1 MGNAIDNDR
10 NDANSLTSSDLR
22 GLLKAASLTEFKLDP
37 LSENE
42 EDKFVKSNSLFDLVR
57 SKLLDEE
64 IGDETKT
71 SEETSGDE
79 SLKSDQI
86 DQENS
91 SEISEVKQPAANDPN
106 ISESLD
112 LVTENEGERLRATED
127 SSEISKIDDV
137 DLEIK
142 TTDSLNKD
150 NFAQTSDDTFERSE
164 IVDHIKE
171 VASPKIEIKESDE
184 FLKEIEN
191 LNLDFNSRLEK
202 ERYSFE
208 KTLEILFGA
217 SNFIKGEIES
227 QISELVLNVASDLAG
242 TKIDQLPIPFFE
254 KIARVA
260 KQIVGNETAVTVYL
274 SAEDF
279 KVIDALESDTDFI
292 YNFGEKETLNRGE
305 FEVLSRKS
313 TAKISLFD
321 MTEEG

>member
-106 ISESLD
+106 ISESPD
-112 LVTENEGERLRATED
+112 LISETEGERLRATED

-171 VASPKIEIKESDE
+171 VASQKIEIKESDE

-208 KTLEILFGA
+208 KTLETLFGA
-217 SNFIKGEIES
+217 SNLIQGEMES

>member
-1 MGNAIDNDR
+1 M
-10 NDANSLTSSDLR
+10 
-22 GLLKAASLTEFKLDP
+22 
-37 LSENE
+37 
-42 EDKFVKSNSLFDLVR
+42 
-57 SKLLDEE
+57 
-64 IGDETKT
+64 
-71 SEETSGDE
+71 
-79 SLKSDQI
+79 
-86 DQENS
+86 
-91 SEISEVKQPAANDPN
+91 
-106 ISESLD
+106 
-112 LVTENEGERLRATED
+112 
-127 SSEISKIDDV
+127 
-137 DLEIK
+137 EIK

-171 VASPKIEIKESDE
+171 VASQKIEIKESDE

-217 SNFIKGEIES
+217 SNLIQGEMES
-227 QISELVLNVASDLAG
+227 QISEFILNVASDLAG
-242 TKIDQLPIPFFE
+242 TKIDQLPVPFFE

>member
-71 SEETSGDE
+71 SEETFGDE

-91 SEISEVKQPAANDPN
+91 SEISEVKQPAANEPN
-106 ISESLD
+106 ISESPD
-112 LVTENEGERLRATED
+112 LISETEGERLRATED

-208 KTLEILFGA
+208 KTLETLFGA
-217 SNFIKGEIES
+217 SNLIQGEMES

>member
-71 SEETSGDE
+71 SEETFGDE

-86 DQENS
+86 DQENL
-91 SEISEVKQPAANDPN
+91 SEISEVKQPAANEPN
-106 ISESLD
+106 ISESPD
-112 LVTENEGERLRATED
+112 LISETEGERLRATED

-171 VASPKIEIKESDE
+171 VASQKIEIKESDE

-217 SNFIKGEIES
+217 SNLIQGEMES
-227 QISELVLNVASDLAG
+227 QISEFILKVASDLAG
-242 TKIDQLPIPFFE
+242 TKIDQLPAPFFE

>member
-208 KTLEILFGA
+208 KTLETLFGA
-217 SNFIKGEIES
+217 SNLIQGEMES

-242 TKIDQLPIPFFE
+242 TKIDELPAPFFE

-260 KQIVGNETAVTVYL
+260 KQIVGNETDVTVYL
-274 SAEDF
+274 SADDF
-279 KVIDALESDTDFI
+279 KVIDALENDTNFI
-292 YNFGEKETLNRGE
+292 YNFGEKETLKRGE

>member
-71 SEETSGDE
+71 SEETFGDE

-106 ISESLD
+106 ISESPD
-112 LVTENEGERLRATED
+112 LISETEGERLRATED

-171 VASPKIEIKESDE
+171 VASQKIEIKESDE

-208 KTLEILFGA
+208 KTLETLFGA
-217 SNFIKGEIES
+217 SNLIQGEMES

>member
-64 IGDETKT
+64 IDDETKT

-91 SEISEVKQPAANDPN
+91 SKISEVKQPAANDPN
-106 ISESLD
+106 ISESPD
-112 LVTENEGERLRATED
+112 LISETEGERLRATED
-127 SSEISKIDDV
+127 SSEISKIDNV

-142 TTDSLNKD
+142 TTDSFNKD
-150 NFAQTSDDTFERSE
+150 NFAQTSDYTFERSE

-171 VASPKIEIKESDE
+171 VESQKIEIKESDE

-208 KTLEILFGA
+208 KTLETLFGA
-217 SNFIKGEIES
+217 SNLIQGEMES

-242 TKIDQLPIPFFE
+242 TKIDQLPVPFFE

-321 MTEEG
+321 KTEEG

>member
-171 VASPKIEIKESDE
+171 VASQKIEIKESDE

-208 KTLEILFGA
+208 KTLETLFGA
-217 SNFIKGEIES
+217 SNLIQGEMES

>member
-106 ISESLD
+106 ISESPD
-112 LVTENEGERLRATED
+112 LVTETEGERLRATED

-208 KTLEILFGA
+208 KTLETLFGA
-217 SNFIKGEIES
+217 SNLIQGEMES

>member
-10 NDANSLTSSDLR
+10 NDENTLTSSDLR
-22 GLLKAASLTEFKLDP
+22 GLLKAASLTEFKLDS
-37 LSENE
+37 LSDNE

-64 IGDETKT
+64 IGDEAKT
-71 SEETSGDE
+71 SEAPSDDE
-79 SLKSDQI
+79 SLESDQI

-91 SEISEVKQPAANDPN
+91 SGSSDVKQPASNDPN
-106 ISESLD
+106 ILESPDSISE
-112 LVTENEGERLRATED
+112 TEGERLRATED

-142 TTDSLNKD
+142 TTDSVSKD
-150 NFAQTSDDTFERSE
+150 NFAQPSDDTFERSA
-164 IVDHIKE
+164 IVDDIKE
-171 VASPKIEIKESDE
+171 VASQKIEIKESDE

-242 TKIDQLPIPFFE
+242 TKIDELPAPFFE

-260 KQIVGNETAVTVYL
+260 KQIVGNETDVTIYL

-279 KVIDALESDTDFI
+279 KVIDSLKNDTDFI
-292 YNFGEKETLNRGE
+292 YNFGEKETLKRGE

>member
-227 QISELVLNVASDLAG
+227 QISEFILNVASDLAG
-242 TKIDQLPIPFFE
+242 TKIDELPAPYFK

-260 KQIVGNETAVTVYL
+260 KQIVGNETDVTIYL

-279 KVIDALESDTDFI
+279 KVIDALENDTDFI
-292 YNFGEKETLNRGE
+292 YNFGEKETLKRGE

>member
-10 NDANSLTSSDLR
+10 NDENTLTSSDLR
-22 GLLKAASLTEFKLDP
+22 GLLKAASLTEFKLDS

-71 SEETSGDE
+71 SEKPSDDE
-79 SLKSDQI
+79 SLVSDQI

-91 SEISEVKQPAANDPN
+91 SGFSDVKQPETNDPN
-106 ISESLD
+106 ILESPDSISE
-112 LVTENEGERLRATED
+112 TEGERLRATE
-127 SSEISKIDDV
+127 SSSKIDDV
-137 DLEIK
+137 DLDIK
-142 TTDSLNKD
+142 TTDSVSKD
-150 NFAQTSDDTFERSE
+150 NFAQTSDDTFERSA
-164 IVDHIKE
+164 IVDDIKE
-171 VASPKIEIKESDE
+171 VASQKIEIKESDE

-227 QISELVLNVASDLAG
+227 QISEFILNVASDLAG
-242 TKIDQLPIPFFE
+242 TKIDELPAPFFE

-260 KQIVGNETAVTVYL
+260 KQIVGNETDVTIYL
-274 SAEDF
+274 NAEDF

-292 YNFGEKETLNRGE
+292 YNFGERETLKRGE

>member
-10 NDANSLTSSDLR
+10 NDENTLTSSDLR
-22 GLLKAASLTEFKLDP
+22 GLLKAASLTEFKLDS
-37 LSENE
+37 LSDNE
-42 EDKFVKSNSLFDLVR
+42 EDKFVKSDSLFDLVR

-71 SEETSGDE
+71 SEEPSGDE
-79 SLKSDQI
+79 SLESDQI

-91 SEISEVKQPAANDPN
+91 SGFSDVKQPVSNGSNILESPDS
-106 ISESLD
+106 ISE
-112 LVTENEGERLRATED
+112 TAGERLRATED

-142 TTDSLNKD
+142 ITDSVSKD
-150 NFAQTSDDTFERSE
+150 NFAQTSDDTFERSAN
-164 IVDHIKE
+164 VDDIKE
-171 VASPKIEIKESDE
+171 VASKKIEIKESDE

-227 QISELVLNVASDLAG
+227 QISEFILNVASDLAG
-242 TKIDQLPIPFFE
+242 TKIDELPAPYFK

-260 KQIVGNETAVTVYL
+260 KQIVGNETDVTIYL

-279 KVIDALESDTDFI
+279 KVIDALENDTDFI
-292 YNFGEKETLNRGE
+292 YNFGEKETLKRGE

>member
-79 SLKSDQI
+79 SLKSDQV

-106 ISESLD
+106 ISESPD
-112 LVTENEGERLRATED
+112 LISETEGERLRATED

-171 VASPKIEIKESDE
+171 VASQKIEIKESDE

-191 LNLDFNSRLEK
+191 LNLDLNSRLEK

-208 KTLEILFGA
+208 KTLETLFGA
-217 SNFIKGEIES
+217 ANLIQGEMES

-242 TKIDQLPIPFFE
+242 TKIDQLPVPFFE

>member
-106 ISESLD
+106 ISESPD
-112 LVTENEGERLRATED
+112 LISETEGERLRATED

-171 VASPKIEIKESDE
+171 VESQKIEIKESDE

-208 KTLEILFGA
+208 KTLETLFGA
-217 SNFIKGEIES
+217 SNLIQGEMES

>member
-106 ISESLD
+106 ISESPD
-112 LVTENEGERLRATED
+112 LVSETEGERLRATED

-208 KTLEILFGA
+208 KTLETLFGA
-217 SNFIKGEIES
+217 SNLIQGEMES

-242 TKIDQLPIPFFE
+242 TKIDQLPAPFFE

>member
-208 KTLEILFGA
+208 KTLETLFGA
-217 SNFIKGEIES
+217 SNLIQGEMES

-242 TKIDQLPIPFFE
+242 TKIDQLPVPFFD

>member
-171 VASPKIEIKESDE
+171 VASQKIEIKESDE

-227 QISELVLNVASDLAG
+227 QISEFILNVASDLAG
-242 TKIDQLPIPFFE
+242 TKIDELPAPYFK

-260 KQIVGNETAVTVYL
+260 KQIVGNETDVTIYL

-279 KVIDALESDTDFI
+279 KVIDALENDTDFI
-292 YNFGEKETLNRGE
+292 YNFGEKETLKRGE

>member
-91 SEISEVKQPAANDPN
+91 SEISEVKQPTANDPN
-106 ISESLD
+106 ISESPD
-112 LVTENEGERLRATED
+112 LISETEGERLRATED

-171 VASPKIEIKESDE
+171 VASQKIEIKESDE

-208 KTLEILFGA
+208 KTLETLFGA
-217 SNFIKGEIES
+217 SNLIQGEMES

>member
-208 KTLEILFGA
+208 KTLETLFGA
-217 SNFIKGEIES
+217 SNLIQGEMES

>member
-64 IGDETKT
+64 IDDETKT

-91 SEISEVKQPAANDPN
+91 SKISEVKQPAANDPN
-106 ISESLD
+106 ISESPD
-112 LVTENEGERLRATED
+112 LISETEGERLRATED

-171 VASPKIEIKESDE
+171 VESQKIEIKESDE

-208 KTLEILFGA
+208 KTLETLFGA
-217 SNFIKGEIES
+217 SNLIQGEMES

>member
-57 SKLLDEE
+57 SKILDEE

-91 SEISEVKQPAANDPN
+91 SKISEVKQPAANDPN
-106 ISESLD
+106 ISESPD
-112 LVTENEGERLRATED
+112 LISETEGERLRATED

-142 TTDSLNKD
+142 TTDSFNKD
-150 NFAQTSDDTFERSE
+150 NFAQTSDYTFERSE

-171 VASPKIEIKESDE
+171 VESQKIEIKESDE

-208 KTLEILFGA
+208 KTLETLFGA
-217 SNFIKGEIES
+217 SNLIQGEMES

-242 TKIDQLPIPFFE
+242 AKIDQLPVPFFE

>member
-64 IGDETKT
+64 IDDETKT

-91 SEISEVKQPAANDPN
+91 SKISEVKQPAANDPN
-106 ISESLD
+106 ISESPD
-112 LVTENEGERLRATED
+112 LISETEGERLRATED

-171 VASPKIEIKESDE
+171 VESQKIEIKESDE

-208 KTLEILFGA
+208 KTLETLFGA
-217 SNFIKGEIES
+217 SNLIQGEMES

-242 TKIDQLPIPFFE
+242 TKIDQLPVPFFE

-321 MTEEG
+321 KTEEG

>member
-91 SEISEVKQPAANDPN
+91 SEISEVKQPAANEPN
-106 ISESLD
+106 ISESPD
-112 LVTENEGERLRATED
+112 LISETEGERLRATED

-171 VASPKIEIKESDE
+171 VASQKIEIKESDE

-208 KTLEILFGA
+208 KTLETLFGA
-217 SNFIKGEIES
+217 SNLIQGEMES

-242 TKIDQLPIPFFE
+242 TKIDQLPVPFFD

>member
-1 MGNAIDNDR
+1 M
-10 NDANSLTSSDLR
+10 
-22 GLLKAASLTEFKLDP
+22 
-37 LSENE
+37 
-42 EDKFVKSNSLFDLVR
+42 VR

-208 KTLEILFGA
+208 KSLEILFGA

-242 TKIDQLPIPFFE
+242 TKIDELPAPFFE

-260 KQIVGNETAVTVYL
+260 KQIVGNETDVTVYL
-274 SAEDF
+274 SADDF
-279 KVIDALESDTDFI
+279 KVIDALENDTNFI
-292 YNFGEKETLNRGE
+292 YNFGEKETLKRGE

>member
-171 VASPKIEIKESDE
+171 VESQKIEIKESDE

-208 KTLEILFGA
+208 KTLETLFGA
-217 SNFIKGEIES
+217 SNLIQGEMES

>member
-10 NDANSLTSSDLR
+10 NDENTLTSSDLR
-22 GLLKAASLTEFKLDP
+22 GLLKAASLTEFKLDS
-37 LSENE
+37 LSDNE
-42 EDKFVKSNSLFDLVR
+42 EDKFVKSDSLFDLVR

-71 SEETSGDE
+71 SEEPSGDE
-79 SLKSDQI
+79 SLESDQI

-91 SEISEVKQPAANDPN
+91 SGFSDVKQPVSNGSNILESPDS
-106 ISESLD
+106 ISE
-112 LVTENEGERLRATED
+112 TAGERLRATED

-142 TTDSLNKD
+142 ITDSVSKD
-150 NFAQTSDDTFERSE
+150 NFAQTSDDTFERSA
-164 IVDHIKE
+164 IVDDIKE
-171 VASPKIEIKESDE
+171 VASKKIEIKESDE

-208 KTLEILFGA
+208 KTLETLFGA
-217 SNFIKGEIES
+217 SNLIQGEMES

-242 TKIDQLPIPFFE
+242 TKIDQLPVPFFD

>member
-112 LVTENEGERLRATED
+112 LVSETEGERLRATED

-171 VASPKIEIKESDE
+171 VASQKIEIKESDE

-208 KTLEILFGA
+208 KTLETLFGA
-217 SNFIKGEIES
+217 SNLIQGEMES

-242 TKIDQLPIPFFE
+242 TKIDQLPVPFFE

>member
-91 SEISEVKQPAANDPN
+91 SKISEVKQPAANDPN
-106 ISESLD
+106 ISESPD
-112 LVTENEGERLRATED
+112 LISETEGERLRATED

-171 VASPKIEIKESDE
+171 VESQKIEIKESDE

-208 KTLEILFGA
+208 KTLETLFGA
-217 SNFIKGEIES
+217 SNLIQGEMES

-242 TKIDQLPIPFFE
+242 TKIDQLPVPFFE

>member
-91 SEISEVKQPAANDPN
+91 SKISEVKQPAANDPN
-106 ISESLD
+106 ISESPD
-112 LVTENEGERLRATED
+112 LISETEGERLRATED

-171 VASPKIEIKESDE
+171 VASQKIEIKESDE

-208 KTLEILFGA
+208 KTLETLFGA
-217 SNFIKGEIES
+217 SNLIQGEMES

-242 TKIDQLPIPFFE
+242 TKIDQLPVPFFE

>member
-64 IGDETKT
+64 IDDETKT

-91 SEISEVKQPAANDPN
+91 SKISEVKQPAANDPN
-106 ISESLD
+106 ISESPD
-112 LVTENEGERLRATED
+112 LISETEGERLRATED

-171 VASPKIEIKESDE
+171 VASQKIEIKESDE

-208 KTLEILFGA
+208 KTLETLFGA
-217 SNFIKGEIES
+217 SNLIQGEMES

-242 TKIDQLPIPFFE
+242 TKIDQLPVPFFE

>member
-64 IGDETKT
+64 IDDETKT

-91 SEISEVKQPAANDPN
+91 SKISEVKQPAANDPN
-106 ISESLD
+106 ISESPD
-112 LVTENEGERLRATED
+112 LISETEGERLRATED

-171 VASPKIEIKESDE
+171 VESQKIEIKESDE

-208 KTLEILFGA
+208 KTLETLFGA
-217 SNFIKGEIES
+217 SNLIQGEMES

-242 TKIDQLPIPFFE
+242 TKIDQLPVPFFE

>member
-106 ISESLD
+106 ISESPD
-112 LVTENEGERLRATED
+112 LISETEGERLRATED

-171 VASPKIEIKESDE
+171 VASQKIEIKESDE

-208 KTLEILFGA
+208 KTLETLFGA
-217 SNFIKGEIES
+217 SNLIQGEMES

-242 TKIDQLPIPFFE
+242 TKIDQLPVPFFE

>member
-57 SKLLDEE
+57 SKILDEE

-91 SEISEVKQPAANDPN
+91 SKISEVKQPAANDPN
-106 ISESLD
+106 ISESPD
-112 LVTENEGERLRATED
+112 LISETEGERLRATED

-142 TTDSLNKD
+142 TTDSFNKD

-171 VASPKIEIKESDE
+171 VESQKIEIKESDE

-208 KTLEILFGA
+208 KTLETLFGA
-217 SNFIKGEIES
+217 SNLIQGEMES

-242 TKIDQLPIPFFE
+242 AKIDQLPVPFFE

-321 MTEEG
+321 KTEEG

>member
-71 SEETSGDE
+71 SEETFGDE

-106 ISESLD
+106 ISESPD

-171 VASPKIEIKESDE
+171 VASQKIEIKESDE

-208 KTLEILFGA
+208 KTLETLFGA
-217 SNFIKGEIES
+217 SNLIQGEMES